1 VCAQPSPIADFVSF
15 FFFFFVTVE
24 QISGMSEVT
33 IDSMMGA
40 LQRLKE
46 VRPLILMFLGYE
58 N

>member
-1 VCAQPSPIADFVSF
+1 
-15 FFFFFVTVE
+15 
-24 QISGMSEVT
+24 MSEVT